1 MLNLTRHSIRDIAFY
16 TSIIGL
22 GLVGVFIIYYTTYW
36 GIGLYGSDSF
46 SYISVARSIANG
58 YGFYFPASDS
68 GYSPLTHFPP
78 MYSLTLALLEIIGW
92 DAIVGARYLNA
103 FLFGFS
109 TFLFGYLIK
118 RTTNSLIF
126 VLFGSILFT
135 FSAIFAELYS
145 LAMSEALFL
154 TLTLL
159 SFILLNE
166 YIFRRKMFLLV
177 ITSVIL
183 GLAALTRYVGI
194 VNIFTGI
201 VVILLVNKKSSVSRR
216 IISALTLAIISITPI
231 LFWTLRNFRL
241 TTTINNR
248 GFEFHPL
255 VLKNYL
261 NAFYTFF
268 KWYLPEKVVLGYE
281 KEIVFVTLGLLVVT
295 LAIAIF
301 TYRNKVLQIT
311 RESST
316 SITQIQTQNLIY
328 LIYTTSYL
336 IAIYISKSFLDSG
349 TGMTNR
355 IFSPL
360 LLISLLL
367 IINLLHNIWISKNRI
382 LRALVILISIYL
394 LAFSVN
400 NSLQSLPEIH
410 DNGMGLGRKAL
421 HNSQSLQLL
430 NELSRTMPIY
440 NNNPYAVYFYTGRVG
455 FSLNS
460 FSSEANQESEAVI
473 AIFGSTDEYLLQNRF
488 MNKIEILSS
497 DNIASVY
504 LFKP

>member
-1 MLNLTRHSIRDIAFY
+1 MLNRSSRSTNDIAIY
-16 TSIIGL
+16 ISLIGL
-22 GLVGVFIIYYTTYW
+22 GVIGIFIILYATNW

-46 SYISVARSIANG
+46 SYISVARSIAKG
-58 YGFYFPASDS
+58 YGFYFPANDL

-78 MYSLTLALLEIIGW
+78 MYSIALSLFERIGR
-92 DAIVGARYLNA
+92 DAIIGARYFNA

-109 TFLFGYLIK
+109 IFLFGLLIK
-118 RTTNSLIF
+118 RTTNSFLF
-126 VLFGSILFT
+126 VVFGSLLF
-135 FSAIFAELYS
+135 SISSIFTELYS

-159 SFILLNE
+159 SFLLLNE
-166 YIFRRKMFLLV
+166 YILRNKWFLLV

-183 GLAALTRYVGI
+183 GLAALTRYVGV

-201 VVILLVNKKSSVSRR
+201 VVVLVIDTKSRFSRKVFSTLILM
-216 IISALTLAIISITPI
+216 IISTTPI
-231 LFWTLRNFRL
+231 FLWTIRNFRL

-248 GFEFHPL
+248 GFDFHPL

-261 NAFYTFF
+261 NAFYTFV
-268 KWYLPEKVVLGYE
+268 KWYLPEKVVIGYE
-281 KEIVFVTLGLLVVT
+281 KEIVVVTLGLLVAV
-295 LAIAIF
+295 
-301 TYRNKVLQIT
+301 IT
-311 RESST
+311 IVIYTDRHRVIQFAREPGT
-316 SITQIQTQNLIY
+316 SNIRIQPLNLIY
-328 LIYTTSYL
+328 FTYAISYL
-336 IAIYISKSFLDSG
+336 VAIYISKSFLDSG

-355 IFSPL
+355 IFSPV

-367 IINLLHNIWISKNRI
+367 IINLLYNIWKSKVRI
-382 LRALVILISIYL
+382 LRGLVILICIYL
-394 LAFSVN
+394 ILFSVN

-430 NELSRTMPIY
+430 SELSRTMPVY

-460 FSSEANQESEAVI
+460 FSSEANQESDAAI
-473 AIFGSTDEYLLQNRF
+473 AIFGSTDEYLLQDRLLKN
-488 MNKIEILSS
+488 IELLNS